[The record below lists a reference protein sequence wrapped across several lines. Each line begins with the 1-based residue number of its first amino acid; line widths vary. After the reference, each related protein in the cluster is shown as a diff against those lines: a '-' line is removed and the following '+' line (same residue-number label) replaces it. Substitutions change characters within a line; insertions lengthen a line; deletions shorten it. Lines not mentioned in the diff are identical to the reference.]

1 MKNDKE
7 KKTKQS
13 SSSKEDVMEVESKSA
28 VTGGAPEDIN
38 MMPPDVDPGSDDPVY
53 DGSDA
58 ESKDSKS

>member
-1 MKNDKE
+1 
-7 KKTKQS
+7 
-13 SSSKEDVMEVESKSA
+13 MEVESKSA